1 MTEGSR
7 APSLPPGVAAPLTA
21 NNRDDRSGVIV
32 VVSAVS
38 LSVALVFLGIRVY
51 IQKVRR
57 TIKLDDILLLCA
69 TLIFCIQS
77 SFVFSQVHN
86 GWGKRERLLQA
97 QRRDT
102 MLKDA
107 YVSDLLYISTLYVS
121 KCSGSFFYLRIS
133 PGRTLSRAVW
143 CVVLLTTLWL
153 IASVLLVGL
162 RCNIS
167 VPWTD
172 VTAECSSLFPRWA
185 VICVF
190 DAIIEVAI
198 AGISII
204 LVRDIQIAYR
214 RKVQIILALSS
225 RVFVII
231 PATLRL
237 YYLHQQLLSVD
248 PTYDCTYA
256 TLCTQIQLVYI
267 LLASTVPCLKPFLAA
282 YEGSDAKLTFRG
294 HSGTPRDSKLSS
306 RDEEKDGVGRIDD
319 DSEDRGRQ
327 SIRLPRRIARQHR
340 RKNSGQLLIPVHPSK
355 PEAATQPCTIST
367 GKNPQVCCDT
377 SRASTSPMRP

>member
-57 TIKLDDILLLCA
+57 TIKLDDILLLCS

-102 MLKDA
+102 MLKYA

-172 VTAECSSLFPRWA
+172 ITAECSSLFSRWA

-237 YYLHQQLLSVD
+237 YYLYQQLLSMD

-294 HSGTPRDSKLSS
+294 LLVTPSCSHETKKRTALVGSTTIVKIVAGRVFAYLAVLHGNTGEKIRDS
-306 RDEEKDGVGRIDD
+306 
-319 DSEDRGRQ
+319 
-327 SIRLPRRIARQHR
+327 
-340 RKNSGQLLIPVHPSK
+340 
-355 PEAATQPCTIST
+355 C
-367 GKNPQVCCDT
+367 
-377 SRASTSPMRP
+377 